1 MYYSGSWGIYDP
13 IWQVLRNVMNIVHK
27 IFQLQS
33 YLIMVITD
41 TWISEW
47 WTFE

>member
-1 MYYSGSWGIYDP
+1 MIPYDWYY
-13 IWQVLRNVMNIVHK
+13 RNVMNIVHK

-41 TWISEW
+41 T
-47 WTFE
+47 